1 MKLKI
6 TIVFIA
12 FISTISIAQTKV
24 GTIDNEYII
33 SMMPETKTVVKITQA
48 YGAKLDSSFTIKVNN
63 FKAQLEDYKL
73 KEKDMGVLEKKTIQK
88 ELTTLED
95 DIKKYQKNGN
105 TLMGLKK
112 DELMRPLYNK
122 LNAAIA
128 TISEEN
134 GYTQIL
140 TLAGNQFAYID
151 PKFDITDLVISNLG
165 IIVAAPKQ

>member
-6 TIVFIA
+6 TLLLIA

-24 GTIDNEYII
+24 GTIDNDYII
-33 SMMPETKTVVKITQA
+33 SIMPEAKIVVEKTQA
-48 YGAKLDSSFTIKVNN
+48 YGAKLDSSFTLKVND
-63 FKAQLEDYKL
+63 FKTKVDDYKV

-88 ELTTLED
+88 ELATLEQ
-95 DIKKYQKNGN
+95 DIKQYQKNGN

-128 TISEEN
+128 AISKEN
-134 GYTQIL
+134 GYTQVF
-140 TLAGNQFAYID
+140 TLAGNQFAYLD
-151 PKFDITDLVISNLG
+151 SKFDITDLVIKKLG
-165 IIVAAPKQ
+165 IMIPESKQ

>member
-33 SMMPETKTVVKITQA
+33 SLMPETKTVLKITQA

-88 ELTTLED
+88 ELAALED

-122 LNAAIA
+122 LNAAIV

-151 PKFDITDLVISNLG
+151 RKFDITDLVISNLG

>member
-12 FISTISIAQTKV
+12 FISTISVSQTKV

-33 SMMPETKTVVKITQA
+33 SMMPETKTVLKITQA

-88 ELTTLED
+88 ELATLED

-122 LNAAIA
+122 LNASIA
-128 TISEEN
+128 AISEEN

-151 PKFDITDLVISNLG
+151 RKFDITDLVINNLG
-165 IIVAAPKQ
+165 IIVAAPK